1 MARAAVE
8 SKAAEAK
15 AATAKTTAGR
25 KPAAD
30 KTTRRTPATPATR
43 RTAAKA
49 GGGQAKRPGR
59 AGAADPVEIHAMDD
73 FPWETA
79 GKGGLYLKSVRREQE
94 EGRFLGLVK
103 IDEGMRTGLHQH
115 QDVATSY
122 ILTGAL
128 TDYSGSVVR
137 GQAGINFRGDTH
149 DAIAYEN
156 CVLASRMDGP
166 TLYAAD
172 GATDHQLHVG
182 ARQAAFAT
190 LDRSRQPDLNV
201 TVAEQRPI
209 PTFVPG
215 LLMRMVF
222 DYAGTGHDRRMVCLQ
237 LQPGTALPAHRVTGL
252 VDWFVVAGDM
262 IVNGRQVLANSFVVQ
277 PSGSQVE
284 AGSGHGCM
292 LIAWA
297 EGSIRWQDG
306 QDRPDPY
313 GFPPA

>member
-1 MARAAVE
+1 MSSAAVDETKAAAGTRTGGRSARA
-8 SKAAEAK
+8 KAS
-15 AATAKTTAGR
+15 
-25 KPAAD
+25 
-30 KTTRRTPATPATR
+30 
-43 RTAAKA
+43 
-49 GGGQAKRPGR
+49 
-59 AGAADPVEIHAMDD
+59 DPVTVHPMADMA
-73 FPWETA
+73 WETA

-94 EGRFLGLVK
+94 AGRFLGLVR
-103 IDEGMRTGLHQH
+103 IEEGVRTGLHQH

-122 ILTGAL
+122 VLQGAL
-128 TDYSGSVVR
+128 TDYAGTVVR

-172 GATDHQLHVG
+172 GATDHQLHAG

-201 TVAEQRPI
+201 TVAEQRPL

-215 LLMRMVF
+215 MLMRMVF

-237 LQPGTALPAHRVTGL
+237 LQPGTVLPPYRAGGL
-252 VDWFVVAGDM
+252 VDWFVVAGD
-262 IVNGRQVLANSFVVQ
+262 ITVNDRQVLANSFVVQ
-277 PSGSQVE
+277 PAGSE
-284 AGSGHGCM
+284 MRAGSGHGCM

-297 EGSIRWQDG
+297 EGPVHWLDG
-306 QDRPDPY
+306 ADRADPY